1 MRRETGLASGRM
13 ARLVGLLVL
22 AVLSFALRGAT
33 AFAQAPTSSGAACGE
48 DVDRWIERCNDGHGA
63 GITGAQCPA
72 PGLFVMETAAAR
84 VEVVRDATR
93 GFLRAGAWGVSPVGF
108 NGEWRALPAAM
119 RDAVERVAACVRGD
133 GALPD
138 VRAARGTSD
147 GHEDHTGQGGT
158 DDHEIHG
165 TRTDHED
172 HTGRGGTDDHEIHGA
187 RTDHEDHTGLGGTDD
202 PRDHGGQRGAPRG
215 SSRAQLI
222 VHLPWRLL
230 LAGALLGWLWWPRR
244 NRLKTRRNALV
255 ALGFIAAVVALRWA
269 VVGPAFFHQNGQ
281 GALWIDAVIMGD
293 RLYGPGFSELFSA
306 LFGLAA
312 AWPDR
317 ALFLAQSVLAGA
329 SIVAAFGLMRR
340 SGVSTE
346 GALPVAAA
354 LTAGVALH
362 PTLARVAMSESYFAS
377 CLSLELIAAW
387 SLTLA
392 WWPRGDRRAKLRA
405 LTPTAA
411 AGLLLS
417 LAVAIHPVAWVPS
430 AAVPLVLLVGPGSAR
445 RRLRRTALAYAVVG
459 VVVAVTALPS
469 VLSVLRGQ
477 LGQSWG
483 GSAHGSHSYIYPDRI
498 LHALTPWLA
507 ALVALLIAV
516 RRPVRLVPRALA
528 CLAVVA
534 TASATD
540 VITPSGAR
548 AVISWAFMALH
559 LPVILAVAAA
569 ALSDLPRAR
578 WQATALGVALA
589 VAGVVFAARCY
600 RASVE
605 RPTDA
610 RELTALLSWRERL
623 PAGARVGAL
632 TRAGRHV
639 LALPLYP
646 SIDPKKR
653 DVVEFHEPE
662 RSPPTLAGA
671 RTYWY
676 RSSLCST
683 REGRA
688 RCDAIE
694 RGLSLEPV
702 ATAVLP
708 AIWSLNHLPYDAARI
723 PVGLYRVRGPAAR

>member
-1 MRRETGLASGRM
+1 M
-13 ARLVGLLVL
+13 ARLVCIVLL
-22 AVLSFALRGAT
+22 AVLSVALRCAT
-33 AFAQAPTSSGAACGE
+33 AFAQSPTPAVSACGE
-48 DVDRWIERCNDGHGA
+48 DVDRWVARCNSGHGA
-63 GITGAQCPA
+63 GIAGVQCPT
-72 PGLFVMETAAAR
+72 PGLFVMETEATR

-93 GFLRAGAWGVSPVGF
+93 GFIRAGAWGVSPVGF
-108 NGEWRALPAAM
+108 NGEGNTLPAAM
-119 RDAVERVAACVRGD
+119 RAAVERVAACVRGD

-138 VRAARGTSD
+138 VQGARGTRTD
-147 GHEDHTGQGGT
+147 HEDHTGQGGT

-172 HTGRGGTDDHEIHGA
+172 HTGQGGTDDHEIHGT
-187 RTDHEDHTGLGGTDD
+187 RTDHEDRTGRGGPDD
-202 PRDHGGQRGAPRG
+202 RRDRSGSRGAPRG
-215 SSRAQLI
+215 VSRAQLLTR
-222 VHLPWRLL
+222 LPWRLL

-244 NRLKTRRNALV
+244 NRLKTRRNARL
-255 ALGFIAAVVALRWA
+255 ALGLVAAVVALRWA

-306 LFGLAA
+306 LIGLAPSR
-312 AWPDR
+312 PDR

-329 SIVAAFGLMRR
+329 SVVAAFGLMRR

-377 CLSLELIAAW
+377 CLSLELFAAW

-392 WWPRGDRRAKLRA
+392 WWPRGDRTAKLRA
-405 LTPTAA
+405 LAPTAA

-417 LAVAIHPVAWVPS
+417 LSVSIHPVAWIPS

-445 RRLRRTALAYAVVG
+445 RRVRRTALAYAVVG
-459 VVVAVTALPS
+459 AVVAATALPG
-469 VLSVLRGQ
+469 VLTVLRGQ

-483 GSAHGSHSYIYPDRI
+483 GSAHGTHSYIYPDRI
-498 LHALTPWLA
+498 LHALSPWLV
-507 ALVALLIAV
+507 ALVVLLIAV
-516 RRPVRLVPRALA
+516 RRPLRLVPRMLA
-528 CLAVVA
+528 CIVVVA
-534 TASATD
+534 AASATD

-569 ALSDLPRAR
+569 ALSDIPRAR
-578 WQATALGVALA
+578 WQAAALGVAL
-589 VAGVVFAARCY
+589 VIAGGVFAARCY

-605 RPTDA
+605 MPTDA

-623 PAGARVGAL
+623 PAGSRVVAL

-639 LALPLYP
+639 LGFPLYP
-646 SIDPKKR
+646 TLDPR
-653 DVVEFHEPE
+653 RRELVELREPAG
-662 RSPPTLAGA
+662 SPPTLAGA

-683 REGRA
+683 VEGRA
-688 RCDAIE
+688 YCAAIE

-708 AIWSLNHLPYDAARI
+708 AIWSLNHLPYDARSI